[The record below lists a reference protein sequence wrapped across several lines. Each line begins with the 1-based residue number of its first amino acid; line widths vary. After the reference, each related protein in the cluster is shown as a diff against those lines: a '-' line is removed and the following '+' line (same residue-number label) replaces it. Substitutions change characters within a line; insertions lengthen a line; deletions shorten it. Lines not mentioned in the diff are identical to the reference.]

1 MFIGRTEA
9 EAEVLIFWPHDVKS
23 QFIGKDPDAG
33 KDWSQEEKGKTE
45 DKMARWHHQLD
56 GRESEHAP
64 GVGEAS
70 CALCAY
76 WSSVYLLWRNV
87 YLDLLPIYWLGCLF
101 VFFILSYAN
110 CLYILEI
117 NHWSETLFANIF
129 SQSLG
134 CFFVVYGFLY
144 CVKTFKFK

>member
-1 MFIGRTEA
+1 MLGKIERGRRRGR
-9 EAEVLIFWPHDVKS
+9 
-23 QFIGKDPDAG
+23 Q
-33 KDWSQEEKGKTE
+33 
-45 DKMARWHHQLD
+45 MRWLD
-56 GRESEHAP
+56 GITSLMDMSFGKLQELVKDREAWHATIH
-64 GVGEAS
+64 GVTKGWTQLSNWTELNWILSMLLYA
-70 CALCAY
+70 CWL
-76 WSSVYLLWRNV
+76 SVYLLWGNV
-87 YLDLLPIYWLGCLF
+87 CLGLLPIYWLGCLF

>member
-1 MFIGRTEA
+1 MCLLVIC
-9 EAEVLIFWPHDVKS
+9 VSSL
-23 QFIGKDPDAG
+23 GKCLF
-33 KDWSQEEKGKTE
+33 
-45 DKMARWHHQLD
+45 R
-56 GRESEHAP
+56 
-64 GVGEAS
+64 
-70 CALCAY
+70 
-76 WSSVYLLWRNV
+76 SSAYLLV
-87 YLDLLPIYWLGCLF
+87 ELF
-101 VFFILSYAN
+101 VCFFILSYAN

>member
-1 MFIGRTEA
+1 MLGKIERGRRRG
-9 EAEVLIFWPHDVKS
+9 
-23 QFIGKDPDAG
+23 Q
-33 KDWSQEEKGKTE
+33 Q
-45 DKMARWHHQLD
+45 MRWLD
-56 GRESEHAP
+56 GITSLMDMSFGKLQELVKDREAWHATIH
-64 GVGEAS
+64 GVTKGWTQLSNWTELNWILSMLLYA
-70 CALCAY
+70 CWL
-76 WSSVYLLWRNV
+76 SVYLLWGNV
-87 YLDLLPIYWLGCLF
+87 CLGLLPIYWLGCLF